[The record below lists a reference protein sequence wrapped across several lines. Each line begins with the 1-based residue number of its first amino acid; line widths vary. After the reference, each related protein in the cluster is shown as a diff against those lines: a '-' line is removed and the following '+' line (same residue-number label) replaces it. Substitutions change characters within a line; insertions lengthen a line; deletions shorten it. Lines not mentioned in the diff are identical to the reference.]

1 MFYLVGGQCI
11 GGQWLDGQWV
21 SGGTGPWVWGR
32 WLVGWFKYNQR
43 VGGLVVSGLVEDL
56 WVSRYTSS
64 FN

>member
-1 MFYLVGGQCI
+1 MASGLM
-11 GGQWLDGQWV
+11 V
-21 SGGTGPWVWGR
+21 SGSVGELVLGFGGR